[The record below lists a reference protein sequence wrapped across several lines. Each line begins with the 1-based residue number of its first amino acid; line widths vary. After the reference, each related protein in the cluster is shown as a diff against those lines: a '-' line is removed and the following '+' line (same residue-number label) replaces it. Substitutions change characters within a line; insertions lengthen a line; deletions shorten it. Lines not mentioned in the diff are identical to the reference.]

1 MIVNAGIYNISVV
14 PTKIITVS
22 VSPTK
27 VITKDLIKITKQQ
40 TFQPI
45 EPLGVAP

>member
-14 PTKIITVS
+14 PNKIITEGFS
-22 VSPTK
+22 STK
-27 VITKDLIKITKQQ
+27 VITKNLIKITKQQ
-40 TFQPI
+40 TFHPI